1 MDALKD
7 DALERRLAEQAILGQ
22 SLMDKRERIEELER
36 EVRYLRDTLNTVL
49 AAPRPAP
56 VPAPA
61 PHPRRGAPVPV
72 RWTVAK

>member
-1 MDALKD
+1 MDALND